1 MEAKRRKEKLLAKKK
16 KTNVNNVEDG
26 GHGGHGGHGEGGA
39 EGSSDR
45 TTRMLLAVLLL
56 FLITEFPQGILGLL
70 SGLLDESFFR
80 TCYMPLG
87 DFMDFAALLNS
98 ALNFPLYCA
107 MSTIFRQ
114 TFIQTFHLEK
124 YLLGVGGR
132 RNGTTGNVRAETTAI
147 VATTSTNGN
156 LVARTPV

>member
-1 MEAKRRKEKLLAKKK
+1 VVSLRLIHSLMEAKRRKEKLLAKKSPR
-16 KTNVNNVEDG
+16 NNAASPG
-26 GHGGHGGHGEGGA
+26 GGGGGGSEESGA
-39 EGSSDR
+39 DR

-56 FLITEFPQGILGLL
+56 FLITEFPQGLLGLL

-107 MSTIFRQ
+107 MSSMFRQ

-124 YLLGVGGR
+124 YLKNETV
-132 RNGTTGNVRAETTAI
+132 VRAEADRV
-147 VATTSTNGN
+147 VATTTNTN
-156 LVARTPV
+156 RNEHTTSHTAV